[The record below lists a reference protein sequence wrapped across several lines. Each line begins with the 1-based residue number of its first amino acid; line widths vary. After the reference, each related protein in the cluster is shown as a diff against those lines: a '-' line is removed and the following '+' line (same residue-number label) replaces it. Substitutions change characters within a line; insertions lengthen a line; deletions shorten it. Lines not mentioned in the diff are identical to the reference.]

1 MVIATPSLLESQRFA
16 CLQYFRLDASDIC
29 SPKDLCMSRLTHLFR
44 RAFVLGSFFIL
55 ASFVLCGFAHA
66 ATPLLLRNPSLS
78 RDRIAFLYAN
88 DVWTVSRDGGEAR
101 RLTSSNNVSIGPYFS
116 PDGSQLAY
124 STSQNGLTDI
134 YVVSAEGGV
143 PRRLT
148 WNPAGNFIVGWTPDG
163 KDILFASPHAS
174 YSDFFRLFRA
184 NADGTGMP
192 TLLPLPSA
200 TNASLSADGNTL
212 AYVPVLQ
219 WEAAWK
225 HYRGGQT
232 TPIWLVNMKSLDLVK
247 IPRENS
253 NDSSPVWEGNTVYF
267 LSDRNGPVSLFS
279 YDTGTKEVKQVVENH
294 SYDLK
299 NVAAG
304 PGALVYEQF
313 GSIHL
318 YDLASHQEHAV
329 PITISGDLSSLTPQ
343 LKKILPN
350 EVQNNAISPTG
361 VRVVVEAHGDIFTV
375 PSEKGDTR
383 NLTKTPGTA
392 ERDPAWSPDGKSIA
406 YFSDASGEYQLYI
419 RDQDGLQP
427 PKVIDLGPD
436 PSFFYSPHWSPDSK
450 KIAYS
455 DKHLHLWYVDVA
467 GGKPIKIDTG
477 LRGNFGPSTEISW
490 SPDSQW
496 IAYTR
501 DLENQLNAVLFY
513 SLTTHSSTQI
523 TDGMSNAAH
532 PVFDPSGK
540 YLYFSASTNN
550 GPSDAGIDLS
560 SLDRATTSSAYVVVL
575 AKDGASPV
583 PPESDD
589 ENKKKEDEDKKD
601 ADKKDD
607 KKASETQ
614 DKAAAKGD
622 EKKKEEE
629 KPKPTVIDLAGI
641 GNRIL
646 SLPIPARNYV
656 NLSVGK
662 TGVLFLAEG
671 SPVGRA
677 SSGDGPPIRSLWR
690 FTTEK
695 RQTEEVLRGLNGYT
709 VSFNGEKLFY
719 WHDDNWFLVA
729 TGDLK
734 PGASETG
741 KPLNNG
747 SMVAM
752 VDPRA
757 EWQQMYRETWHIER
771 DFFYDPHLHG
781 LDLAKI
787 QAKYEPYLAGLA
799 SRDEFTYLSTEM
811 LGEIEVGH
819 MFVGGPDRPKDG
831 PKPGLLGADY
841 TTENNRYKF
850 AKIYNGQNWTP
861 SLTAPL
867 TLPGINIVEGE
878 YLLGVN
884 GRELHATDNVYS
896 FFDGTAGKQTVLRV
910 GTKPDGSD
918 GRDVTVVPVD
928 SEHGLRNI
936 DWIETNRRKVDQLS
950 GGKVA
955 YIYMPNTGGA
965 GYSNFNRYFY
975 AQIDK
980 QGVVLDERYNEG
992 GFIADYVVN
1001 VLGQKPLSGAIERDG
1016 KPVHDP
1022 EGAIFGPKVM
1032 IINQSAGSGGDAMPW
1047 YFRKA
1052 GLGTLVGTRTW
1063 GGLVGIGGYPTLI
1076 DGGGV
1081 TAPRYA
1087 IYGLNGDWEV
1097 EGHGIPPDVE
1107 VEELPKD
1114 IAAGHDAQLERAVAI
1129 VMEQLKAH
1137 PVPEPPIP
1145 PYPNYHT
1152 QDGLGAH

>member
-1 MVIATPSLLESQRFA
+1 MARS
-16 CLQYFRLDASDIC
+16 IC
-29 SPKDLCMSRLTHLFR
+29 LFR
-44 RAFVLGSFFIL
+44 RAFVLCWFS
-55 ASFVLCGFAHA
+55 VLISVLLSEFAHGA
-66 ATPLLLRNPSLS
+66 EPLLLRNPSLNK
-78 RDRIAFLYAN
+78 DRIAFLYAN
-88 DVWTVSRDGGEAR
+88 DIWTVSRDGGEAR
-101 RLTSSNNVSIGPYFS
+101 RLTSVNAVTDGPFFS
-116 PDGSQLAY
+116 PDGNQIAY
-124 STSQNGLTDI
+124 STREHGLTDV
-134 YVVSAEGGV
+134 YVVSSEGGV

-148 WNPAGNFIVGWTPDG
+148 WEPTGNFVTGWTFDG
-163 KDILFASPHAS
+163 KDVIFASAHAS
-174 YSDFFRLFRA
+174 YSDFFRLFRTH
-184 NADGTGMP
+184 ADGTGSP
-192 TLLPLPSA
+192 TLIPLPSA
-200 TNASLSADGNTL
+200 TRGSFSPDGSIL

-219 WEAAWK
+219 WEPAWK

-232 TPIWLVNMKSLDLVK
+232 TPIWLVNMKTFDLVK
-247 IPRENS
+247 IPRDNS
-253 NDSSPVWEGNTVYF
+253 NDSNPVWEGNTVYF

-279 YDTGTKEVKQVVENH
+279 YDTETKEVKQVIENNG
-294 SYDLK
+294 YDLK
-299 NVAAG
+299 TVAAG

-313 GSIHL
+313 GSLHL
-318 YDLASHQEHAV
+318 YDLATHQEH
-329 PITISGDLSSLTPQ
+329 TIPVTIHGDLPSLTPAIT
-343 LKKILPN
+343 KIAPK
-350 EVQNNAISPTG
+350 EVQNVAVSPTG
-361 VRVVVEAHGDIFTV
+361 VRVVVEAHGDIFTL
-375 PSEKGDTR
+375 PGEKGDTR
-383 NLTKTPGTA
+383 NLTKTPGAA

-427 PKVIDLGPD
+427 PKIIDLGPA

-450 KIAYS
+450 HITFS
-455 DKHLHLWYVDVA
+455 DKHLRLWYVDA
-467 GGKPIKIDTG
+467 TGGKPVKIDTG
-477 LRGNFGPSTEISW
+477 LRGGFGPSTEVSW

-501 DLENQLNAVLFY
+501 DLENQLKAIFFY
-513 SLTTHSSTQI
+513 SLATHTSTQI

-532 PVFDPSGK
+532 PVFDPNGK
-540 YLYFSASTNN
+540 YLYFTASTNN

-560 SLDRATTSSAYVVVL
+560 SLDRATNSNAYVVVL
-575 AKDGASPV
+575 ARDGASPV

-589 ENKKKEDEDKKD
+589 ENKKKGDEDKKD
-601 ADKKDD
+601 VDKK
-607 KKASETQ
+607 ETGNSQ
-614 DKAAAKGD
+614 DKAAATRE
-622 EKKKEEE
+622 EKKEDSSKKAEE

-656 NLSVGK
+656 DLSVGK

-671 SPVGRA
+671 SAVGRA
-677 SSGDGPPIRSLWR
+677 SSDDGPPIRSLWR

-695 RQTEEVLRGLNGYT
+695 RQTEEILSGLNNYAL
-709 VSFNGEKLFY
+709 SFNGEKLFY
-719 WHDDNWFLVA
+719 SRDDNWFLA
-729 TGDLK
+729 PAADLK
-734 PGASETG
+734 PGSPDAPQG
-741 KPLNNG
+741 KPVNNG
-747 SMVAM
+747 NMLAAI
-752 VDPRA
+752 DPLA
-757 EWQQMYRETWHIER
+757 EWKQMYRETWRIER

-787 QAKYEPYLAGLA
+787 QAKYEPYLNSLA
-799 SRDEFTYLSTEM
+799 SRDEFTYLSNEM

-819 MFVGGPDRPKDG
+819 MFVAGPDQPKDG

-841 TTENNRYKF
+841 TVENNRYKF

-867 TLPGINIVEGE
+867 TLPGINVVEGE
-878 YLLGVN
+878 YLLTVN
-884 GRELHATDNVYS
+884 GRELRATDNLDS
-896 FFDGTAGKQTVLRV
+896 IFDGTAGRQTVIRV

-936 DWIETNRRKVDQLS
+936 DWIESNRRKVDQLS

-955 YIYMPNTGGA
+955 YIYMPNTGGS

-980 QGVVLDERYNEG
+980 QAVVLDERYNEG

-1047 YFRKA
+1047 YFRKET
-1052 GLGTLVGTRTW
+1052 LGTLVGTRTW
-1063 GGLVGIGGYPTLI
+1063 GGLVGIGGYPVLI
-1076 DGGGV
+1076 DGGRV

-1087 IYGLNGDWEV
+1087 IYGLNGEWEV
-1097 EGHGIPPDVE
+1097 EGHGIAPDVE

-1114 IAAGHDAQLERAVAI
+1114 VAAGHDAQLERAVAI

-1137 PVPEPPIP
+1137 PVPTPPIP
-1145 PYPNYHT
+1145 PYPNYH
-1152 QDGLGAH
+1152 QHDHLGAP